1 MKIVIIEDEPL
12 AQQRL
17 EKLLLE
23 IEPDTEVLARIDSI
37 ETGLEWFEEHS
48 DYDLVIADIQLGDGL
63 SLDLLRDAGVNKPVI
78 FVTAY
83 DHYALSAFEHLSVAY
98 LLKPIQAEALAQALE
113 KAKNFTQPVD
123 LRQIIDLVRPERGSS
138 YQQRLLIRYGSNL
151 KAIPFDDIA
160 CFYVEERVVMVATLD
175 KRHLAADQNLEQL
188 EKMVDPTKFFRIN
201 RKAIINIKAIKN
213 MQTYSR
219 SRVLIQLD
227 PDVNTDLIVSTER
240 AAAFKKW
247 LEG

>member
-17 EKLLLE
+17 QKILQD
-23 IEPDTEVLARIDSI
+23 IDSQAEVVALIDSI
-37 ETGLEWFEEHS
+37 ETGLTWFEGHK
-48 DYDLVIADIQLGDGL
+48 DYDLVLADIQLGDGL
-63 SLDLLRDAGVNKPVI
+63 SLDLLKSAEVSKPVI
-78 FVTAY
+78 FVTAF

-98 LLKPIQAEALAQALE
+98 LLKPIQADALAQALQ
-113 KAKNFTQPVD
+113 KAKNFNQPLDV
-123 LRQIIDLVRPERGSS
+123 RQLLQLLRPEQSSS

-151 KAIPFDDIA
+151 KAVPFDEIA
-160 CFYVEERVVMVATLD
+160 CFYVEERVVMVATID

-188 EKMVDPTKFFRIN
+188 EKMVDPAKFFRIN
-201 RKAIINIKAIKN
+201 RKVLVNIKAIKN

-219 SRVLIQLD
+219 SRVMLQLE
-227 PDVNTDLIVSTER
+227 PEVNTDLIVSTER
-240 AAAFKKW
+240 ASAFKKW